1 MVLTETWHLYQFALE
16 KFTEL
21 TKKVPVTL
29 ARALESN
36 YKSESR
42 YIVSLLKKEN
52 KLNEE
57 EKSNIRYV

>member
-1 MVLTETWHLYQFALE
+1 MVLTDTWHLYQFDLE

-29 ARALESN
+29 GRALKSN
-36 YKSESR
+36 YKCESR
-42 YIVSLLKKEN
+42 YIASLLKKEN